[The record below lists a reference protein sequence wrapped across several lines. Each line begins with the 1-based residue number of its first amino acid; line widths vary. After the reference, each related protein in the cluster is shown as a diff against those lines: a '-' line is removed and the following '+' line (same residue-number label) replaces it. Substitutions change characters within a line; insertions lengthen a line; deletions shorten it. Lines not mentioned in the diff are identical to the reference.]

1 MGIYDEAMKG
11 GILGG
16 DISSIAR
23 SRRWQLMVR
32 GTPRHVTRSRL
43 SWVWTLSPNPLVHP
57 LPVAASP
64 SLEVFLR
71 NTHLSLPSHL
81 SPSSFPRRSE
91 KDGHVTRPCPH
102 RGAPPGVQRP
112 RSPVSHAL
120 PYLPTGALRSRALSP
135 APEPSC
141 WTPQALSQPSGGTGS
156 CLSSPGSLGA
166 ISGKPPSTRTR
177 ASGKRA
183 KHLYKQWSV
192 GR

>member
-16 DISSIAR
+16 DTSSTAR

-32 GTPRHVTRSRL
+32 GTPRHVTRSQL

-81 SPSSFPRRSE
+81 CPSSFPRRSE

-102 RGAPPGVQRP
+102 RGARPGVQRP
-112 RSPVSHAL
+112 RSPASHAL

-135 APEPSC
+135 APEPSR
-141 WTPQALSQPSGGTGS
+141 WTPQALPQPSGGTRS
-156 CLSSPGSLGA
+156 CL
-166 ISGKPPSTRTR
+166 
-177 ASGKRA
+177 
-183 KHLYKQWSV
+183 
-192 GR
+192 